1 METIMKYQLTPVQM
15 SIIKTMK
22 EKTSG
27 KPVKNKELSHA
38 VRGTVGITIAENSME
53 ISEKA

>member
-15 SIIKTMK
+15 SIIKTTK

-27 KPVKNKELSHA
+27 KPVKNKELSHV

-53 ISEKA
+53 ISERA